1 MTMEERIEGME
12 GAPDR
17 RNFDRSDMY
26 RGRCGEYVAADSS
39 YIAYSAPFHVD
50 EAEQAL
56 QHEVNISLF
65 PNWTAQQQVRLVE
78 IDGDVLHLS
87 TSTPMKLG
95 GANKTVSLLWHRAT
109 PMAE

>member
-1 MTMEERIEGME
+1 MSAQLC
-12 GAPDR
+12 APGR
-17 RNFDRSDMY
+17 RNFEGGDMY
-26 RGRCGEYVAADSS
+26 RGRGGEYVAAGSS

-78 IDGDVLHLS
+78 IDGDVPHLS

-109 PMAE
+109 PVAE